1 MAGQD
6 DKKHAHAGEEAP
18 ARMESDCG
26 AFPVE
31 TPAAKT
37 DHAAEEARSAGSN
50 RTLEHLGREVERL
63 ANPRNSLFEEAGA
76 PLSGVH
82 RGSALSL
89 ITGAVSGLGVAFGV
103 SLVAIVRTVGGNV
116 AKDLP
121 GVIAIA
127 IAIVALS
134 VVSSVITW
142 RTRTWELTDAG
153 IMLRSGLVTSKQ
165 LQVPY
170 EHIHTVNMSSSL
182 VERVLGLMTL
192 DLDTGAASSEGEA
205 TRIRGL
211 QAGMAEALRE
221 ELFRRKAAVL
231 ANQGLDARTADAD
244 ASAEADDEASPTAPA
259 PSPDACY
266 TLTTAQLVF
275 AALTE
280 ARVVAQAV
288 AFLILIVQGINLLQ
302 ESELVNLS
310 DVAGGIAVLPVA
322 LLIGVAALLL
332 ALALIVGFAVSFVM
346 SLIGYAGYRAERAG
360 GRISVERGLLS
371 RTSHTVALERIQS
384 INIRQGLIRQL
395 IGYAEVRASVVGAIG
410 SSDETSTA
418 DGVVLH
424 PFIRVTEVDA
434 FLASIAPDFSAV
446 ETVETGRVCFDPSS
460 ETVKTRRV
468 CFDSSSEELEEI
480 GLVRLPRAAARRLAF
495 RTAMKSLA
503 LAVALA
509 GAGVF
514 LARVLLAGESWSM
527 VRLVIGAL
535 LVVMGVA
542 VAARM
547 ILSAVLRYRDSRI
560 GHDRTRFVMVLG
572 GVKRRTEVVLR
583 ARLQH
588 ATASVSPFQR
598 RVRVATFMT
607 RTAAA
612 GDLALR
618 DVSAADAD
626 ALLAWIRPR
635 RGAGAA
641 KPVDAAASRK
651 DSQEG

>member
-6 DKKHAHAGEEAP
+6 DKKRAHASEEAP
-18 ARMESDCG
+18 ARLESDCKTL
-26 AFPVE
+26 PVG
-31 TPAAKT
+31 TPAAKAA
-37 DHAAEEARSAGSN
+37 HAAEKARSAGSN

-63 ANPRNSLFEEAGA
+63 ANPRNSLFEEAGV

-127 IAIVALS
+127 SAIVALS

-170 EHIHTVNMSSSL
+170 EHIHTVNMSSNL

-221 ELFRRKAAVL
+221 ELFRRKAAML
-231 ANQGLDARTADAD
+231 ADQGLDARAAAAD
-244 ASAEADDEASPTAPA
+244 ASAEADDGASPTAPA

-280 ARVVAQAV
+280 ARVVAQAA

-302 ESELVNLS
+302 ESALVNLS
-310 DVAGGIAVLPVA
+310 DVAGDIAVLPVA
-322 LLIGVAALLL
+322 LLVGAVALLL
-332 ALALIVGFAVSFVM
+332 ALALVVGFAVSFVM
-346 SLIGYAGYRAERAG
+346 SLIGFAGYRAERAG

-384 INIRQGLIRQL
+384 ISIRQGIIRQL

-424 PFIRVTEVDA
+424 PFIRLTEVDA
-434 FLASIAPDFSAV
+434 FLASIAPDFSV
-446 ETVETGRVCFDPSS
+446 
-460 ETVKTRRV
+460 VKTGRV

-514 LARVLLAGESWSM
+514 LAHVLLAGESWSM
-527 VRLVIGAL
+527 VRLTIGAL
-535 LVVMGVA
+535 LVAMGVA
-542 VAARM
+542 VVARM

-560 GHDRTRFVMVLG
+560 GHDRARLVMVVG

-588 ATASVSPFQR
+588 ATASASPFQR
-598 RVRVATFMT
+598 RVQVATFMT
-607 RTAAA
+607 RTAAT
-612 GDLALR
+612 GDLVLR

-641 KPVDAAASRK
+641 QPVDEEASRK

>member
-1 MAGQD
+1 MAGQV
-6 DKKHAHAGEEAP
+6 DKKRAHASEEAP

-26 AFPVE
+26 ALPVE

-127 IAIVALS
+127 SAIVALS

-231 ANQGLDARTADAD
+231 ADQGLDARTADAD

-280 ARVVAQAV
+280 ARVVAQAA

-310 DVAGGIAVLPVA
+310 DVAGDIAVLPVA
-322 LLIGVAALLL
+322 LFIGVAALLL

-346 SLIGYAGYRAERAG
+346 SLIGYAGYRAERAA

-460 ETVKTRRV
+460 E
-468 CFDSSSEELEEI
+468 ELEEV

-509 GAGVF
+509 GVGVF

-527 VRLVIGAL
+527 VRLAIGAL

-542 VAARM
+542 VVARM

-560 GHDRTRFVMVLG
+560 GHDRTRFVMVVG

-588 ATASVSPFQR
+588 ATASASPFQR
-598 RVRVATFMT
+598 RVQVATFMT
-607 RTAAA
+607 RTAAT

>member
-6 DKKHAHAGEEAP
+6 DKKRAHASEEAP
-18 ARMESDCG
+18 ARLESDCKTI
-26 AFPVE
+26 PE
-31 TPAAKT
+31 EEPAAK
-37 DHAAEEARSAGSN
+37 AARAEEKARPAGSS
-50 RTLEHLGREVERL
+50 RPLEHLGREVERL
-63 ANPRNSLFEEAGA
+63 ANPKNSLFEEAGA

-127 IAIVALS
+127 SAIVALS

-231 ANQGLDARTADAD
+231 ADQGLDARTAAET
-244 ASAEADDEASPTAPA
+244 STEADDEAPMAAPA

-280 ARVVAQAV
+280 ARVVAQAA

-302 ESELVNLS
+302 ESALVNLS
-310 DVAGGIAVLPVA
+310 DVAGDIAVLPVS
-322 LLIGVAALLL
+322 LLVGVAALLL
-332 ALALIVGFAVSFVM
+332 ALALAVGFAVSFAM

-384 INIRQGLIRQL
+384 ISIRQGLIRQL
-395 IGYAEVRASVVGAIG
+395 IGYAEVRASVVGVIG

-424 PFIRVTEVDA
+424 PFVRLTEVDA
-434 FLASIAPDFSAV
+434 FLASIAPDFSAA
-446 ETVETGRVCFDPSS
+446 ETVETG
-460 ETVKTRRV
+460 RV

-509 GAGVF
+509 GVGVF

-527 VRLVIGAL
+527 VRLAVGAL

-542 VAARM
+542 VVARM

-588 ATASVSPFQR
+588 ATASASPFQR
-598 RVRVATFMT
+598 RVQVATFMT
-607 RTAAA
+607 RTAAT

>member
-6 DKKHAHAGEEAP
+6 DKKRAHAGGEAP
-18 ARMESDCG
+18 ARMESNCG
-26 AFPVE
+26 ALPVE

-63 ANPRNSLFEEAGA
+63 ANPRNSLFEEAGT

-127 IAIVALS
+127 SAIVALS

-231 ANQGLDARTADAD
+231 ADQGLDARTADAD

-310 DVAGGIAVLPVA
+310 DVAGDIAVLPVA

-332 ALALIVGFAVSFVM
+332 ALALIVGFAISFVM
-346 SLIGYAGYRAERAG
+346 SLIGYAGYRAERVA

-424 PFIRVTEVDA
+424 PFIRVTEVEA
-434 FLASIAPDFSAV
+434 FLASIAPDFSAA
-446 ETVETGRVCFDPSS
+446 ETVETG
-460 ETVKTRRV
+460 RV

-509 GAGVF
+509 GVGVF

-527 VRLVIGAL
+527 VRLAVGAL

-542 VAARM
+542 VVARM

-560 GHDRTRFVMVLG
+560 GHDRTRLVMVVG

-588 ATASVSPFQR
+588 ATASASPFQR
-598 RVRVATFMT
+598 RVQVATFMT
-607 RTAAA
+607 RTAAT

>member
-6 DKKHAHAGEEAP
+6 DKKRAHASEEAP
-18 ARMESDCG
+18 ARLESDCKTLPLG
-26 AFPVE
+26 
-31 TPAAKT
+31 TPAAKAA
-37 DHAAEEARSAGSN
+37 HAAEKARSAGSN

-63 ANPRNSLFEEAGA
+63 ANPRNSLFEEAGV

-127 IAIVALS
+127 STIVALG

-170 EHIHTVNMSSSL
+170 EHIHTVNMSSNL

-211 QAGMAEALRE
+211 QADMAEALRE
-221 ELFRRKAAVL
+221 ELFRRKAAML
-231 ANQGLDARTADAD
+231 ADQGLDARAAAAD
-244 ASAEADDEASPTAPA
+244 ASAEADDGASPTAPA

-280 ARVVAQAV
+280 ARVVAQAA

-302 ESELVNLS
+302 ESSLVNLS
-310 DVAGGIAVLPVA
+310 DVAGDIAVLPVA
-322 LLIGVAALLL
+322 LLVGAVALLL
-332 ALALIVGFAVSFVM
+332 ALALVVGFAVSFVM
-346 SLIGYAGYRAERAG
+346 SLIGFAGYRAERAG

-384 INIRQGLIRQL
+384 ISIRQGIIRQL

-424 PFIRVTEVDA
+424 PFIRVTEVEA
-434 FLASIAPDFSAV
+434 FLASIAPDFSAA
-446 ETVETGRVCFDPSS
+446 
-460 ETVKTRRV
+460 ETVKTGRV

-495 RTAMKSLA
+495 RTAMKFLA

-509 GAGVF
+509 GVGVF

-527 VRLVIGAL
+527 VRLAVGAL

-542 VAARM
+542 VVARM

-588 ATASVSPFQR
+588 ATASASPFQQ
-598 RVRVATFMT
+598 RVQVATFMT
-607 RTAAA
+607 RTAAT

>member
-1 MAGQD
+1 MAGQV
-6 DKKHAHAGEEAP
+6 DKKRAHASEEAP

-26 AFPVE
+26 ALPVE

-127 IAIVALS
+127 SAIVALS

-231 ANQGLDARTADAD
+231 ADQGLDARTADAD

-310 DVAGGIAVLPVA
+310 DVAGDIAVLPVA

-346 SLIGYAGYRAERAG
+346 SLIGYAGYRAERAA

-424 PFIRVTEVDA
+424 PFIRVTEVEA
-434 FLASIAPDFSAV
+434 FLASIAPDFSAA
-446 ETVETGRVCFDPSS
+446 
-460 ETVKTRRV
+460 ETVKTGRV

-495 RTAMKSLA
+495 RTAMKFLA

-509 GAGVF
+509 GVGVF

-527 VRLVIGAL
+527 VRLAVGAL

-542 VAARM
+542 VVARM

-560 GHDRTRFVMVLG
+560 GHDRTRFVMVVG

-588 ATASVSPFQR
+588 ATASASPFQR
-598 RVRVATFMT
+598 RVQVATFMT
-607 RTAAA
+607 RTAAT

>member
-6 DKKHAHAGEEAP
+6 DKKRAHASEEAP
-18 ARMESDCG
+18 ARLESDCKTLPLG
-26 AFPVE
+26 
-31 TPAAKT
+31 TPAAKAA
-37 DHAAEEARSAGSN
+37 HAAEKARSAGSN

-63 ANPRNSLFEEAGA
+63 ANPRNSLFEEAGV

-153 IMLRSGLVTSKQ
+153 IMLRSGLVTSRQ

-170 EHIHTVNMSSSL
+170 EHIHTVNMSSNL

-211 QAGMAEALRE
+211 QAGIAEALRE

-231 ANQGLDARTADAD
+231 ADQGLDARTADAD

-310 DVAGGIAVLPVA
+310 DVAGDIAVLPVA

-332 ALALIVGFAVSFVM
+332 ALALIAGFAISFVM
-346 SLIGYAGYRAERAG
+346 SLIGYAGYRAERAAG
-360 GRISVERGLLS
+360 CISVERGLLS

-424 PFIRVTEVDA
+424 PFIRVTEVEA
-434 FLASIAPDFSAV
+434 FLASIAPDFSAA
-446 ETVETGRVCFDPSS
+446 ETVETG
-460 ETVKTRRV
+460 RV

-527 VRLVIGAL
+527 VRLAIGAL

-542 VAARM
+542 VVARM

-560 GHDRTRFVMVLG
+560 GHDRTRFVMVVG

-588 ATASVSPFQR
+588 ATASASPFQR
-598 RVRVATFMT
+598 RVQVATFMT
-607 RTAAA
+607 RTAAT
-612 GDLALR
+612 GDLVLR

-641 KPVDAAASRK
+641 QPVDEEASRK

>member
-6 DKKHAHAGEEAP
+6 DKKRVHASEEAP
-18 ARMESDCG
+18 ARLESDCKTL
-26 AFPVE
+26 PVG
-31 TPAAKT
+31 TPAAKAA
-37 DHAAEEARSAGSN
+37 HAAEKARSAGSN

-63 ANPRNSLFEEAGA
+63 ANPRNSLFEEAGV

-127 IAIVALS
+127 SAIVALS

-170 EHIHTVNMSSSL
+170 EHIHTVNMSSNL

-221 ELFRRKAAVL
+221 ELFRRKAAML
-231 ANQGLDARTADAD
+231 ADQGLDARAAAD
-244 ASAEADDEASPTAPA
+244 ASAEADDGASPTAPA
-259 PSPDACY
+259 PLPDACY

-280 ARVVAQAV
+280 ARVVAQAA

-302 ESELVNLS
+302 ESVLVNLS
-310 DVAGGIAVLPVA
+310 DVAGDIAVLPVA
-322 LLIGVAALLL
+322 LLVGAVALLL
-332 ALALIVGFAVSFVM
+332 ALALVVGFAVSFVM
-346 SLIGYAGYRAERAG
+346 SLIGFAGYRAERAG

-384 INIRQGLIRQL
+384 ISIRQGIIRQL

-424 PFIRVTEVDA
+424 PFIRLTEVDA
-434 FLASIAPDFSAV
+434 FLASIAPDFSV
-446 ETVETGRVCFDPSS
+446 
-460 ETVKTRRV
+460 VKTGRV

-514 LARVLLAGESWSM
+514 LAHVLLAGESWSM
-527 VRLVIGAL
+527 VRLTIGAL

-542 VAARM
+542 VVARM

-560 GHDRTRFVMVLG
+560 GHDRTRLVMVVG
-572 GVKRRTEVVLR
+572 GVKRRTEIVLR

-588 ATASVSPFQR
+588 ATASASPFQR
-598 RVRVATFMT
+598 RVQVATFMT
-607 RTAAA
+607 RTAAT
-612 GDLALR
+612 GDLVLR

-641 KPVDAAASRK
+641 QPVDEEASRK

>member
-6 DKKHAHAGEEAP
+6 DKKRAHASEESP
-18 ARMESDCG
+18 VRLESDCKTL
-26 AFPVE
+26 PVG
-31 TPAAKT
+31 TPAAKAA
-37 DHAAEEARSAGSN
+37 HAAEKARSAGSN

-63 ANPRNSLFEEAGA
+63 ANPRNSLFEEAGV

-116 AKDLP
+116 AKDLS

-127 IAIVALS
+127 SAIVALS

-153 IMLRSGLVTSKQ
+153 IMLRSGFVTSKQ

-170 EHIHTVNMSSSL
+170 EHIHTVNMSSNL

-221 ELFRRKAAVL
+221 ELFRRKAVML
-231 ANQGLDARTADAD
+231 ADQGLDARAAAAD
-244 ASAEADDEASPTAPA
+244 ASAEADDGASPTAPA

-280 ARVVAQAV
+280 ARVVAQAA

-302 ESELVNLS
+302 ESALVNLS
-310 DVAGGIAVLPVA
+310 DVAGDIAVLPVA
-322 LLIGVAALLL
+322 LLVGAVALLL
-332 ALALIVGFAVSFVM
+332 ALALVVGFAVSFVM
-346 SLIGYAGYRAERAG
+346 SLIGFAGYRAERAG

-384 INIRQGLIRQL
+384 ISIRQGIIRQL

-424 PFIRVTEVDA
+424 PFIRLTEVDA
-434 FLASIAPDFSAV
+434 FLASIAPDFSV
-446 ETVETGRVCFDPSS
+446 
-460 ETVKTRRV
+460 VKTGRV

-514 LARVLLAGESWSM
+514 LAHVLLAGESWSM
-527 VRLVIGAL
+527 VRLTIGAL

-542 VAARM
+542 VVARM

-560 GHDRTRFVMVLG
+560 GHDRARLVMVVG

-588 ATASVSPFQR
+588 ATASASPFQR
-598 RVRVATFMT
+598 RVQVATFMT
-607 RTAAA
+607 RTAAT
-612 GDLALR
+612 GDLVLR

-641 KPVDAAASRK
+641 QPVDEEASRK

>member
-6 DKKHAHAGEEAP
+6 DRKRAHASEEAP
-18 ARMESDCG
+18 AQLESDCKTL
-26 AFPVE
+26 PVG
-31 TPAAKT
+31 TPAAKAA
-37 DHAAEEARSAGSN
+37 HAAEKARSAGSN

-63 ANPRNSLFEEAGA
+63 ANPRNSLFEEAGV

-127 IAIVALS
+127 SAIVALS

-170 EHIHTVNMSSSL
+170 EHIHTVNMSSNL

-221 ELFRRKAAVL
+221 ELFRRKAAML
-231 ANQGLDARTADAD
+231 ADQGLDARAAAAD
-244 ASAEADDEASPTAPA
+244 ASAEADDGASPTAPA

-280 ARVVAQAV
+280 ARVVAQAA

-302 ESELVNLS
+302 ESALVNLS
-310 DVAGGIAVLPVA
+310 DVAGDIAVLPVA
-322 LLIGVAALLL
+322 LLVGAVALLL
-332 ALALIVGFAVSFVM
+332 ALALVVGFAVSFVM
-346 SLIGYAGYRAERAG
+346 SLIGFAGYRAERAG

-384 INIRQGLIRQL
+384 ISIRQGIIRQL

-424 PFIRVTEVDA
+424 PFIRLTEVDA
-434 FLASIAPDFSAV
+434 FLASIAPDFSV
-446 ETVETGRVCFDPSS
+446 
-460 ETVKTRRV
+460 VKTGRV

-514 LARVLLAGESWSM
+514 LAHVLLAGESWSM
-527 VRLVIGAL
+527 VRLSIGAL

-542 VAARM
+542 VVARM

-560 GHDRTRFVMVLG
+560 GHDRARLVMVVG

-588 ATASVSPFQR
+588 ATASASPFQR
-598 RVRVATFMT
+598 RVQVATFMT
-607 RTAAA
+607 RTAAT
-612 GDLALR
+612 GDLVLR

-626 ALLAWIRPR
+626 ALLVWIRPR
-635 RGAGAA
+635 RGVGAA
-641 KPVDAAASRK
+641 QPVDEEASRK

>member
-6 DKKHAHAGEEAP
+6 DKKRAHASEEAP
-18 ARMESDCG
+18 ARLESDCKTL
-26 AFPVE
+26 PVG
-31 TPAAKT
+31 TPAAKAA
-37 DHAAEEARSAGSN
+37 HAAEKARSAGSN

-63 ANPRNSLFEEAGA
+63 ANPRNSLFEEAGV

-127 IAIVALS
+127 SAIVALS

-170 EHIHTVNMSSSL
+170 EHIHTVNMSSNL

-221 ELFRRKAAVL
+221 ELFRRKAAML
-231 ANQGLDARTADAD
+231 ADQELDARAAAAD
-244 ASAEADDEASPTAPA
+244 ASAEADDGASPTAPA

-280 ARVVAQAV
+280 ARVVAQAA

-302 ESELVNLS
+302 ESSLVNLS
-310 DVAGGIAVLPVA
+310 DVAGDIAVLPVA
-322 LLIGVAALLL
+322 LLVGAVALLL
-332 ALALIVGFAVSFVM
+332 ALALVVGFAVSFVM
-346 SLIGYAGYRAERAG
+346 SLIGFAGYRAERAG

-384 INIRQGLIRQL
+384 ISIRQGIIRQL

-424 PFIRVTEVDA
+424 PFIRLTEVDA
-434 FLASIAPDFSAV
+434 FLASIAPDFSV
-446 ETVETGRVCFDPSS
+446 
-460 ETVKTRRV
+460 VKTGRV

-514 LARVLLAGESWSM
+514 LAHVLLAGESWSM
-527 VRLVIGAL
+527 VRLSIGAL

-542 VAARM
+542 VVARM

-560 GHDRTRFVMVLG
+560 GHDRARLVMVVG

-588 ATASVSPFQR
+588 ATASASPFQR
-598 RVRVATFMT
+598 RVQVATFMT
-607 RTAAA
+607 RTAAT
-612 GDLALR
+612 GDLVLR

-641 KPVDAAASRK
+641 QPVDEEASRK

>member
-6 DKKHAHAGEEAP
+6 DKKRAHAGGEAP
-18 ARMESDCG
+18 ARMESNCG
-26 AFPVE
+26 ALPVE

-63 ANPRNSLFEEAGA
+63 ANPRNSLFEEAGT

-153 IMLRSGLVTSKQ
+153 IMLRSGLVTSRQ

-170 EHIHTVNMSSSL
+170 EHIHTVNMSSNL

-211 QAGMAEALRE
+211 QAGIAEALRE

-231 ANQGLDARTADAD
+231 ADQGLDARTADAD

-310 DVAGGIAVLPVA
+310 VVAGDIAVLPVA

-346 SLIGYAGYRAERAG
+346 SLIGYAGYRAERAA

-434 FLASIAPDFSAV
+434 FLASIAPDFSSA
-446 ETVETGRVCFDPSS
+446 
-460 ETVKTRRV
+460 ETVKTGRV

-495 RTAMKSLA
+495 RTAMKFLA

-509 GAGVF
+509 GVGVF

-527 VRLVIGAL
+527 VRLAVGAL

-542 VAARM
+542 VVARM

-588 ATASVSPFQR
+588 ATASASPFQQ
-598 RVRVATFMT
+598 RVQVATFMT
-607 RTAAA
+607 RTAAT

>member
-6 DKKHAHAGEEAP
+6 DKKRAHASEEAP
-18 ARMESDCG
+18 ARLESDCKTL
-26 AFPVE
+26 PVG
-31 TPAAKT
+31 TPAAKAA
-37 DHAAEEARSAGSN
+37 HAAEKARSAGSN

-63 ANPRNSLFEEAGA
+63 ANPRNSLFEEAGV

-127 IAIVALS
+127 SAIVALS

-170 EHIHTVNMSSSL
+170 EHIHTVNMSSNL

-221 ELFRRKAAVL
+221 ELFRRKAAML
-231 ANQGLDARTADAD
+231 ADQGLDARAAAD
-244 ASAEADDEASPTAPA
+244 ASAEADDGASPTAPA

-280 ARVVAQAV
+280 ARVVAQAA

-302 ESELVNLS
+302 ESALVNLS
-310 DVAGGIAVLPVA
+310 DVAGDIAVLPVA
-322 LLIGVAALLL
+322 LLVGAVALLL
-332 ALALIVGFAVSFVM
+332 ALALVVGFAISFVM
-346 SLIGYAGYRAERAG
+346 SLIGFAGYRAERAG

-384 INIRQGLIRQL
+384 ISIRQGIIRQL

-424 PFIRVTEVDA
+424 PFIRLTEVDA
-434 FLASIAPDFSAV
+434 FLASIAPDFSV
-446 ETVETGRVCFDPSS
+446 
-460 ETVKTRRV
+460 VKTGRV

-514 LARVLLAGESWSM
+514 LAHVLLAGESWSM
-527 VRLVIGAL
+527 VRLTIGAL

-542 VAARM
+542 VVARM

-560 GHDRTRFVMVLG
+560 GHDRARLVMVVG

-588 ATASVSPFQR
+588 ATASASPFQR
-598 RVRVATFMT
+598 RVQVATFMT
-607 RTAAA
+607 RTAATS
-612 GDLALR
+612 DLVLR

-641 KPVDAAASRK
+641 QPVDEEASRK

>member
-6 DKKHAHAGEEAP
+6 DKKRAHASEEAP
-18 ARMESDCG
+18 ARLESDCKTL
-26 AFPVE
+26 PVG
-31 TPAAKT
+31 TPAAKAA
-37 DHAAEEARSAGSN
+37 HAAEKARSAGSN

-63 ANPRNSLFEEAGA
+63 ANPRNSLFEEAGV

-127 IAIVALS
+127 SAIVALS

-170 EHIHTVNMSSSL
+170 EHIHTVNMSSNL

-221 ELFRRKAAVL
+221 ELFRRKAAML
-231 ANQGLDARTADAD
+231 ADQGLDARAAAAD
-244 ASAEADDEASPTAPA
+244 ASAEADDGASPTAPA

-280 ARVVAQAV
+280 ARVVAQAA

-302 ESELVNLS
+302 ESALVNLS
-310 DVAGGIAVLPVA
+310 DVAGDIAVLPVA
-322 LLIGVAALLL
+322 LLVGAVALLL
-332 ALALIVGFAVSFVM
+332 ALALVVGFAVSFVM
-346 SLIGYAGYRAERAG
+346 SLIGFAGYRAERAG

-384 INIRQGLIRQL
+384 ISIRQGIIRQL

-424 PFIRVTEVDA
+424 PFIRLTEVDA
-434 FLASIAPDFSAV
+434 FLASIAPDFSV
-446 ETVETGRVCFDPSS
+446 
-460 ETVKTRRV
+460 VKTGRV

-503 LAVALA
+503 LAIALA
-509 GAGVF
+509 GVGVF

-527 VRLVIGAL
+527 VRLAVGAL

-542 VAARM
+542 VVARM

-583 ARLQH
+583 APPTRDRFGE
-588 ATASVSPFQR
+588 PFP
-598 RVRVATFMT
+598 AE
-607 RTAAA
+607 
-612 GDLALR
+612 
-618 DVSAADAD
+618 
-626 ALLAWIRPR
+626 
-635 RGAGAA
+635 GAGCDVHDEDRCNGRSRAA
-641 KPVDAAASRK
+641 RCFGSRCRCAACL
-651 DSQEG
+651 DSPA

>member
-6 DKKHAHAGEEAP
+6 DKKRAHAGEEAP
-18 ARMESDCG
+18 ARMESNCG
-26 AFPVE
+26 ALPVE

-63 ANPRNSLFEEAGA
+63 ANPRNSLFEEAGT

-153 IMLRSGLVTSKQ
+153 IMLRSGLVTSRQ

-170 EHIHTVNMSSSL
+170 EHIHTVNMSSNL

-211 QAGMAEALRE
+211 QAGIAEALRE

-231 ANQGLDARTADAD
+231 ADQGLDARTADAD

-310 DVAGGIAVLPVA
+310 DVAGDIAVLPVA

-346 SLIGYAGYRAERAG
+346 SLIGYAGYRAERAA

-424 PFIRVTEVDA
+424 PFIRLTEVDA
-434 FLASIAPDFSAV
+434 FLASIAPDFSAA
-446 ETVETGRVCFDPSS
+446 ETVETG
-460 ETVKTRRV
+460 RV

-503 LAVALA
+503 LAIALA
-509 GAGVF
+509 GVGVF

-527 VRLVIGAL
+527 VRLAIGAL

-560 GHDRTRFVMVLG
+560 GHDRTRLVMVVG

-588 ATASVSPFQR
+588 ATASASPFQR
-598 RVRVATFMT
+598 RVQVATFMT
-607 RTAAA
+607 RTAAT

-635 RGAGAA
+635 RGAAAA

>member
-6 DKKHAHAGEEAP
+6 DKKRAHASEEAP
-18 ARMESDCG
+18 ARLESDCKTL
-26 AFPVE
+26 PVG
-31 TPAAKT
+31 TPAAKAA
-37 DHAAEEARSAGSN
+37 HAAEKARSAGSN

-63 ANPRNSLFEEAGA
+63 ANPRNSLFEEAGV

-127 IAIVALS
+127 SAIVALS

-170 EHIHTVNMSSSL
+170 EHIHTVNMSSNL

-221 ELFRRKAAVL
+221 ELFRRKAAML
-231 ANQGLDARTADAD
+231 ADQGLDARVAAAD
-244 ASAEADDEASPTAPA
+244 ASAEADDGASPTAPA

-280 ARVVAQAV
+280 ARVVAQAA

-302 ESELVNLS
+302 ESALVNLS
-310 DVAGGIAVLPVA
+310 DVAGDIAVLPVA
-322 LLIGVAALLL
+322 LLVGAVALLL
-332 ALALIVGFAVSFVM
+332 ALALVVGFAVSFVM
-346 SLIGYAGYRAERAG
+346 SLIGFAGYRAERAG

-384 INIRQGLIRQL
+384 ISIRQGIIRQL

-424 PFIRVTEVDA
+424 PFIRLTEVDA
-434 FLASIAPDFSAV
+434 FLASIAPDFSV
-446 ETVETGRVCFDPSS
+446 
-460 ETVKTRRV
+460 VKTGRV

-514 LARVLLAGESWSM
+514 LAHVLLAGESWSM
-527 VRLVIGAL
+527 VRLTIGAL

-542 VAARM
+542 VVARM

-560 GHDRTRFVMVLG
+560 GHDRARLVMVVG

-588 ATASVSPFQR
+588 ATASASPFQR
-598 RVRVATFMT
+598 MVQVATFMT
-607 RTAAA
+607 RTAAT
-612 GDLALR
+612 GDLVLR

-641 KPVDAAASRK
+641 QPVDEEASRK

>member
-6 DKKHAHAGEEAP
+6 DKKRAHAGEEAP
-18 ARMESDCG
+18 ARMESNCG
-26 AFPVE
+26 ALPVE

-63 ANPRNSLFEEAGA
+63 ANPRNSLFEEAGT

-153 IMLRSGLVTSKQ
+153 IMLRSGLVTSRQ

-170 EHIHTVNMSSSL
+170 EHIHTVNMSSNL

-211 QAGMAEALRE
+211 QAGIAEALRE

-231 ANQGLDARTADAD
+231 ADQGLDARTADAD

-310 DVAGGIAVLPVA
+310 DVAGDIAVLPVA

-346 SLIGYAGYRAERAG
+346 SLIGYAGYRAERAA

-434 FLASIAPDFSAV
+434 FLASIAPDFSV
-446 ETVETGRVCFDPSS
+446 
-460 ETVKTRRV
+460 VKTGRV

-514 LARVLLAGESWSM
+514 LAHVLLAGESWSM
-527 VRLVIGAL
+527 VRLTIGAL

-542 VAARM
+542 VVARM

-560 GHDRTRFVMVLG
+560 GHDRARLVMVVG

-588 ATASVSPFQR
+588 ATASASPFQR
-598 RVRVATFMT
+598 RVQVATFMT
-607 RTAAA
+607 RTAAT
-612 GDLALR
+612 GDLVLR

-641 KPVDAAASRK
+641 QPVDEEASRK

>member
-6 DKKHAHAGEEAP
+6 DKKRAHAGEEAP
-18 ARMESDCG
+18 ARMESNCG
-26 AFPVE
+26 ALPVE

-63 ANPRNSLFEEAGA
+63 ANPRNSLFEEAGV

-127 IAIVALS
+127 SAIVALS

-170 EHIHTVNMSSSL
+170 EHIHTVNMSSNL

-221 ELFRRKAAVL
+221 ELFRRKAAML
-231 ANQGLDARTADAD
+231 ADQGLDARAAAAD
-244 ASAEADDEASPTAPA
+244 ASAEADDGASPTAPA

-280 ARVVAQAV
+280 ARVVAQAA

-302 ESELVNLS
+302 ESALVNLS
-310 DVAGGIAVLPVA
+310 DVAGDIAVLPVA
-322 LLIGVAALLL
+322 LLVGAVALLL
-332 ALALIVGFAVSFVM
+332 ALALVVGFAVSFVM
-346 SLIGYAGYRAERAG
+346 SLIGFAGYRAERAG

-384 INIRQGLIRQL
+384 ISIRQGIIRQL

-424 PFIRVTEVDA
+424 PFIRLTEVDA
-434 FLASIAPDFSAV
+434 FLASIAPDFSV
-446 ETVETGRVCFDPSS
+446 
-460 ETVKTRRV
+460 VKTGRV

-514 LARVLLAGESWSM
+514 LAHVLLAGESWSM
-527 VRLVIGAL
+527 VRLSIGAL

-542 VAARM
+542 VVARM

-560 GHDRTRFVMVLG
+560 GHDRARLVMVVG

-588 ATASVSPFQR
+588 ATASASPFQR
-598 RVRVATFMT
+598 RVQVATFMT
-607 RTAAA
+607 RTAAT
-612 GDLALR
+612 GDLVLR

-641 KPVDAAASRK
+641 QPVDEEASRK

>member
-6 DKKHAHAGEEAP
+6 DKKRAHASEEAP
-18 ARMESDCG
+18 ARLESDCKTL
-26 AFPVE
+26 PVG
-31 TPAAKT
+31 TPAAKAA
-37 DHAAEEARSAGSN
+37 HAAEKARSAGSN

-63 ANPRNSLFEEAGA
+63 ANPRNSLFEEAGV

-127 IAIVALS
+127 SAIVALS

-170 EHIHTVNMSSSL
+170 EHIHTVNMSSNL

-221 ELFRRKAAVL
+221 ELFRRKAAML
-231 ANQGLDARTADAD
+231 ADQGLDARAAAAD
-244 ASAEADDEASPTAPA
+244 ASAEADDGASPTAPA

-280 ARVVAQAV
+280 ARVVAQAA

-302 ESELVNLS
+302 ESALVNLS
-310 DVAGGIAVLPVA
+310 DVAGDIAVLPVA
-322 LLIGVAALLL
+322 LLVGAVALLL
-332 ALALIVGFAVSFVM
+332 ALALVVGFAVSFVM
-346 SLIGYAGYRAERAG
+346 SLIGFAGYRAKRAG

-384 INIRQGLIRQL
+384 ISIRQGIIRQL

-418 DGVVLH
+418 DGVMLH
-424 PFIRVTEVDA
+424 PFIRLTEVDA
-434 FLASIAPDFSAV
+434 FLASIAPDFSV
-446 ETVETGRVCFDPSS
+446 
-460 ETVKTRRV
+460 VKTGRV

-514 LARVLLAGESWSM
+514 LAHVLLAGESWSM
-527 VRLVIGAL
+527 VRLTIGAL

-542 VAARM
+542 VVARM

-560 GHDRTRFVMVLG
+560 GHDRARLVMVVG

-588 ATASVSPFQR
+588 ATASASPFQR
-598 RVRVATFMT
+598 RVQVATFMT
-607 RTAAA
+607 RTAAT
-612 GDLALR
+612 GDLVLR

-641 KPVDAAASRK
+641 QPVDEEASRK

>member
-6 DKKHAHAGEEAP
+6 DKKRAHASEEAP
-18 ARMESDCG
+18 ARLESDCKTL
-26 AFPVE
+26 PVG
-31 TPAAKT
+31 TPAAKAA
-37 DHAAEEARSAGSN
+37 HAAEKARSAGSN

-63 ANPRNSLFEEAGA
+63 ANPRNSLFEEAGV

-127 IAIVALS
+127 SAIVALS

-170 EHIHTVNMSSSL
+170 EHIHTVNMSSNL

-221 ELFRRKAAVL
+221 ELFRRKAAML
-231 ANQGLDARTADAD
+231 ADQGLDARVAAAD
-244 ASAEADDEASPTAPA
+244 ASAEADDGASPTAPV

-280 ARVVAQAV
+280 ARVVAQAA

-302 ESELVNLS
+302 ESALVNLS
-310 DVAGGIAVLPVA
+310 DVAGDIAVLPVA
-322 LLIGVAALLL
+322 LLVGAVALLL
-332 ALALIVGFAVSFVM
+332 ALALVVGFAVSFVM
-346 SLIGYAGYRAERAG
+346 SLIGFAGYRAERAG

-384 INIRQGLIRQL
+384 ISIRQGIIRQL

-424 PFIRVTEVDA
+424 PFIRLTEVDA
-434 FLASIAPDFSAV
+434 FLASIAPDFSV
-446 ETVETGRVCFDPSS
+446 
-460 ETVKTRRV
+460 VKTGRV

-514 LARVLLAGESWSM
+514 LANVLLAGESWSM
-527 VRLVIGAL
+527 VRLTIGAL

-542 VAARM
+542 VVARM

-560 GHDRTRFVMVLG
+560 GHDRARLVMVVG

-588 ATASVSPFQR
+588 ATASASPFQR
-598 RVRVATFMT
+598 MVQVATFMT
-607 RTAAA
+607 RTAAT
-612 GDLALR
+612 GDLVLR

-641 KPVDAAASRK
+641 QPVDEEASRK

>member
-6 DKKHAHAGEEAP
+6 DKKRAHAGEEAP

-26 AFPVE
+26 ALPVE

-63 ANPRNSLFEEAGA
+63 ANPRNSLFEEAGT

-127 IAIVALS
+127 SAIVALS

-170 EHIHTVNMSSSL
+170 EHIHTVNMSSNL

-211 QAGMAEALRE
+211 QAGIAEALRE

-231 ANQGLDARTADAD
+231 ADQGLDARTADAD

-266 TLTTAQLVF
+266 TLTTVQLVF

-288 AFLILIVQGINLLQ
+288 AFLILIVQGVNLLQ

-310 DVAGGIAVLPVA
+310 DVAGDIAVLPVA

-332 ALALIVGFAVSFVM
+332 ALALIVGFAISFVM
-346 SLIGYAGYRAERAG
+346 SLIGYAGYRAERAA

-424 PFIRVTEVDA
+424 PFIRVTEVEA
-434 FLASIAPDFSAV
+434 FLASIAPDFSAA
-446 ETVETGRVCFDPSS
+446 ETVETG
-460 ETVKTRRV
+460 RV

-509 GAGVF
+509 GVGVF

-527 VRLVIGAL
+527 VRLAVGAL

-542 VAARM
+542 VVARM

-560 GHDRTRFVMVLG
+560 GHDRTRLVMVVG

-588 ATASVSPFQR
+588 ATASASPFQR
-598 RVRVATFMT
+598 RVQVATFMT
-607 RTAAA
+607 RTAAT

-641 KPVDAAASRK
+641 KPVDASASRK

>member
-6 DKKHAHAGEEAP
+6 DKKRAHASEEAP
-18 ARMESDCG
+18 ARLESDCKTL
-26 AFPVE
+26 PVG
-31 TPAAKT
+31 TPAAKAA
-37 DHAAEEARSAGSN
+37 HAAEKARSAGSN

-63 ANPRNSLFEEAGA
+63 ANPRNSLFEEAGV

-127 IAIVALS
+127 SAIVALS

-170 EHIHTVNMSSSL
+170 EHIHTVNMSSNL

-221 ELFRRKAAVL
+221 ELFRRKAAML
-231 ANQGLDARTADAD
+231 ADQGLDARAAAAD
-244 ASAEADDEASPTAPA
+244 ASAEADDGASPTAPA

-280 ARVVAQAV
+280 ARVVAQAA

-302 ESELVNLS
+302 ESALVNLS
-310 DVAGGIAVLPVA
+310 DVAGDIAVLPVV
-322 LLIGVAALLL
+322 LLVGAVALLL
-332 ALALIVGFAVSFVM
+332 ALALVVGFAVSFVM
-346 SLIGYAGYRAERAG
+346 SLIGFAGYRAERAG

-384 INIRQGLIRQL
+384 ISIRQGIIRQL

-424 PFIRVTEVDA
+424 PFIRLTEVDA
-434 FLASIAPDFSAV
+434 FLASIAPDFSV
-446 ETVETGRVCFDPSS
+446 
-460 ETVKTRRV
+460 VKTGRV

-514 LARVLLAGESWSM
+514 LAHVLLAGESWSM
-527 VRLVIGAL
+527 VRLTIGAL

-542 VAARM
+542 VVARM

-560 GHDRTRFVMVLG
+560 GHDRARLVMVVG

-588 ATASVSPFQR
+588 ATASASPFQR
-598 RVRVATFMT
+598 MVQVATFMT
-607 RTAAA
+607 RTAAT
-612 GDLALR
+612 GDLVLR

-641 KPVDAAASRK
+641 QPVDEEASRK

>member
-6 DKKHAHAGEEAP
+6 DKKRAHASEEAP
-18 ARMESDCG
+18 AQLESDCKTL
-26 AFPVE
+26 PVG
-31 TPAAKT
+31 TPAAKAA
-37 DHAAEEARSAGSN
+37 HAAEKARSAGSN

-63 ANPRNSLFEEAGA
+63 ANPRNSLFEEAGV

-127 IAIVALS
+127 SAIVALS

-153 IMLRSGLVTSKQ
+153 IMLRSGLATSKQ

-170 EHIHTVNMSSSL
+170 EHIHTVNMSSNL

-221 ELFRRKAAVL
+221 ELFRRKAAML
-231 ANQGLDARTADAD
+231 ADQGLDARAAAAD
-244 ASAEADDEASPTAPA
+244 ASAEADDGASPTAPA

-280 ARVVAQAV
+280 ARVVAQAA

-302 ESELVNLS
+302 ESALVNLS
-310 DVAGGIAVLPVA
+310 DVAGDIAVLPVA
-322 LLIGVAALLL
+322 LLVGAVALLL
-332 ALALIVGFAVSFVM
+332 ALALVVGFAVSFVM
-346 SLIGYAGYRAERAG
+346 SLIGFAGYRAERAG

-371 RTSHTVALERIQS
+371 RTSHAVALERIQS
-384 INIRQGLIRQL
+384 ISIRQGLIRQL

-424 PFIRVTEVDA
+424 PFIRLTEVDA
-434 FLASIAPDFSAV
+434 FLASIAPDFSV
-446 ETVETGRVCFDPSS
+446 
-460 ETVKTRRV
+460 VKTGRV

-514 LARVLLAGESWSM
+514 LAHVLLAGESWSM
-527 VRLVIGAL
+527 VCLTIGAL

-542 VAARM
+542 VVARM

-560 GHDRTRFVMVLG
+560 GHDRTRLVMVVG

-588 ATASVSPFQR
+588 ATASASPFQR
-598 RVRVATFMT
+598 RVQVATFMT
-607 RTAAA
+607 RTAAT

-618 DVSAADAD
+618 DVLAADAD
-626 ALLAWIRPR
+626 ALLVWIRPR

-641 KPVDAAASRK
+641 QPVDEEASRK

>member
-1 MAGQD
+1 MG
-6 DKKHAHAGEEAP
+6 
-18 ARMESDCG
+18 
-26 AFPVE
+26 
-31 TPAAKT
+31 TPAAKAA
-37 DHAAEEARSAGSN
+37 HAAEKARNAGSN

-63 ANPRNSLFEEAGA
+63 ANPRNSLFEEAGV

-127 IAIVALS
+127 SAIVALS

-170 EHIHTVNMSSSL
+170 EHIHTVNMSSNL
-182 VERVLGLMTL
+182 AERVLGLMTL

-221 ELFRRKAAVL
+221 ELFRRKAAML
-231 ANQGLDARTADAD
+231 ADQGLDARTAAPD
-244 ASAEADDEASPTAPA
+244 ASAEADDGASPTAPA

-280 ARVVAQAV
+280 ARVVAQAA

-302 ESELVNLS
+302 ESALVNLS
-310 DVAGGIAVLPVA
+310 DVAGDIAVLPVA
-322 LLIGVAALLL
+322 LLVGAAALLL
-332 ALALIVGFAVSFVM
+332 ALALVVGFAVSFVM
-346 SLIGYAGYRAERAG
+346 SLIGFAGYRAERAG

-384 INIRQGLIRQL
+384 ISIRQGIIRQL

-424 PFIRVTEVDA
+424 PFIRLTEVDA
-434 FLASIAPDFSAV
+434 FLASIAPDFSV
-446 ETVETGRVCFDPSS
+446 
-460 ETVKTRRV
+460 VKTGRV

-514 LARVLLAGESWSM
+514 LAHVLLAGESWSM
-527 VRLVIGAL
+527 VRLTIGAL

-542 VAARM
+542 VVARM

-560 GHDRTRFVMVLG
+560 GHDRARLVMVVG

-588 ATASVSPFQR
+588 ATASASPFQR
-598 RVRVATFMT
+598 RVQVATFMT
-607 RTAAA
+607 RTAAT

-626 ALLAWIRPR
+626 ALLVWIRPR
-635 RGAGAA
+635 RGVGAA
-641 KPVDAAASRK
+641 QPVDEEASRK

>member
-6 DKKHAHAGEEAP
+6 DKKRAHASEEAP
-18 ARMESDCG
+18 ARLESDCKTL
-26 AFPVE
+26 PVG
-31 TPAAKT
+31 TPAAKAA
-37 DHAAEEARSAGSN
+37 HAAEKARSAGSN

-63 ANPRNSLFEEAGA
+63 ANPRNSLFEEAGV

-127 IAIVALS
+127 SAIVALS

-142 RTRTWELTDAG
+142 CTRTWELTDAG

-170 EHIHTVNMSSSL
+170 EHIHTVNMSSNL

-221 ELFRRKAAVL
+221 ELFRRKAAML
-231 ANQGLDARTADAD
+231 ADQGLDARTAAPD
-244 ASAEADDEASPTAPA
+244 ASAEADDGASPTAPA

-280 ARVVAQAV
+280 ARVVAQAA

-302 ESELVNLS
+302 ESALVNLS
-310 DVAGGIAVLPVA
+310 DVAGDIAVLPVA
-322 LLIGVAALLL
+322 LLVGAVALLL
-332 ALALIVGFAVSFVM
+332 ALALVVGFAVSFVI

-371 RTSHTVALERIQS
+371 RTSHAVALERIQS
-384 INIRQGLIRQL
+384 ISIRQGLIRQL

-424 PFIRVTEVDA
+424 PFIRLTEVDA
-434 FLASIAPDFSAV
+434 FLASIAPDFSV
-446 ETVETGRVCFDPSS
+446 VKTGRVCF
-460 ETVKTRRV
+460 E
-468 CFDSSSEELEEI
+468 SSSEELEEI

-514 LARVLLAGESWSM
+514 LAHVLLAGESWSM
-527 VRLVIGAL
+527 VRLTIGAL

-542 VAARM
+542 VVARM

-560 GHDRTRFVMVLG
+560 GHDRARLVMVVG

-588 ATASVSPFQR
+588 ATASASPFQR
-598 RVRVATFMT
+598 RVQVATFMT
-607 RTAAA
+607 RTAAT
-612 GDLALR
+612 GDLVLR

-641 KPVDAAASRK
+641 QPVDEEASRK

>member
-6 DKKHAHAGEEAP
+6 DKKRAHASEEAP
-18 ARMESDCG
+18 ARLESDCKTL
-26 AFPVE
+26 PVV
-31 TPAAKT
+31 TPAAK
-37 DHAAEEARSAGSN
+37 AARAEEKARPAGSS
-50 RTLEHLGREVERL
+50 RPLEHLGREVERL
-63 ANPRNSLFEEAGA
+63 ANPKNSLFEEAGA

-127 IAIVALS
+127 SAIVALS

-170 EHIHTVNMSSSL
+170 EHIHTVNMSSNL

-211 QAGMAEALRE
+211 QAGMAGALRE
-221 ELFRRKAAVL
+221 ELFRRKAAML
-231 ANQGLDARTADAD
+231 ADQGLDARAAAAD
-244 ASAEADDEASPTAPA
+244 ASAEADDGASPTAPA

-280 ARVVAQAV
+280 ARVVAQAA

-302 ESELVNLS
+302 ESALVNLS
-310 DVAGGIAVLPVA
+310 DVAGDIAVLPVA
-322 LLIGVAALLL
+322 LLVGAVALLL
-332 ALALIVGFAVSFVM
+332 ALALVVGFAVSFVI

-371 RTSHTVALERIQS
+371 RTSHAVALERIQS
-384 INIRQGLIRQL
+384 ISIRQGLIRQL

-424 PFIRVTEVDA
+424 PFIRLTEVDA
-434 FLASIAPDFSAV
+434 FLASIAPDFSV
-446 ETVETGRVCFDPSS
+446 
-460 ETVKTRRV
+460 VKTGRV

-514 LARVLLAGESWSM
+514 LAHVLLAGESWSM
-527 VRLVIGAL
+527 VRLAIGAL

-542 VAARM
+542 VVARM

-560 GHDRTRFVMVLG
+560 GHDRTRLVMVVG
-572 GVKRRTEVVLR
+572 GVKRRTEIVLR

-588 ATASVSPFQR
+588 AAASASPFQR
-598 RVRVATFMT
+598 RVQVATFMT
-607 RTAAA
+607 RTAAT
-612 GDLALR
+612 GDLVLR

-641 KPVDAAASRK
+641 QPVDEEASRK

>member
-6 DKKHAHAGEEAP
+6 DKKRAHAGGEAP
-18 ARMESDCG
+18 ARMESNCG
-26 AFPVE
+26 ALPVE

-63 ANPRNSLFEEAGA
+63 ANPRNSLFEEAGT

-89 ITGAVSGLGVAFGV
+89 IKGAVSGLGVAFGV

-153 IMLRSGLVTSKQ
+153 IMLRSGLVTSRQ

-170 EHIHTVNMSSSL
+170 EHIHTVNMSSNL

-211 QAGMAEALRE
+211 QAGIAEALRE

-231 ANQGLDARTADAD
+231 ADQGLDARTADAD

-288 AFLILIVQGINLLQ
+288 AFLILIVQGVNLLQ

-310 DVAGGIAVLPVA
+310 DVAGDIAVLPVA

-346 SLIGYAGYRAERAG
+346 SLIGYAGYRAERTA

-371 RTSHTVALERIQS
+371 RTSHMVALERIQS

-434 FLASIAPDFSAV
+434 FLASIAPDFSV
-446 ETVETGRVCFDPSS
+446 
-460 ETVKTRRV
+460 VKTGRV
-468 CFDSSSEELEEI
+468 CFDSSSEELKEI

-514 LARVLLAGESWSM
+514 LAHVLLAGESWSM
-527 VRLVIGAL
+527 VRLSIGAL

-542 VAARM
+542 VVARM

-560 GHDRTRFVMVLG
+560 GHDRARLVMVVG

-588 ATASVSPFQR
+588 ATASASPFQR
-598 RVRVATFMT
+598 RVQVATFMT
-607 RTAAA
+607 RTAAT
-612 GDLALR
+612 GDLVLR

-641 KPVDAAASRK
+641 QPVDEEASRK

>member
-1 MAGQD
+1 MAGQV
-6 DKKHAHAGEEAP
+6 DKKRAHAGEEAP
-18 ARMESDCG
+18 ARMESNCG
-26 AFPVE
+26 ALPVE

-63 ANPRNSLFEEAGA
+63 ANPRNSLFEEAGT

-134 VVSSVITW
+134 VVSSVISW

-153 IMLRSGLVTSKQ
+153 IMLRSGLVTSRQ

-170 EHIHTVNMSSSL
+170 EHIHTVNMSSNL

-211 QAGMAEALRE
+211 QAGIAEALRE

-231 ANQGLDARTADAD
+231 ADQGLDARTADAD

-266 TLTTAQLVF
+266 TLTTVQLVF

-310 DVAGGIAVLPVA
+310 DVAGDIAVLPVA

-346 SLIGYAGYRAERAG
+346 SLIGYAGYRAERAA

-410 SSDETSTA
+410 CSDVPSTA

-424 PFIRVTEVDA
+424 PFIRVTEIDA

-446 ETVETGRVCFDPSS
+446 ETVETG
-460 ETVKTRRV
+460 RV

-509 GAGVF
+509 GMGVF

-527 VRLVIGAL
+527 VRLAVGAL

-542 VAARM
+542 VVARM

-560 GHDRTRFVMVLG
+560 GHDRTRLVMVVG
-572 GVKRRTEVVLR
+572 GVKRRTEVVPR

-588 ATASVSPFQR
+588 ATASASPFQR

-641 KPVDAAASRK
+641 KPVDASASRK

>member
-6 DKKHAHAGEEAP
+6 DKKRAHAGEEAP
-18 ARMESDCG
+18 ARMESNCG
-26 AFPVE
+26 ALPVE

-63 ANPRNSLFEEAGA
+63 ANPRNSLFEEAGT

-153 IMLRSGLVTSKQ
+153 IMLRSGLVTSRQ

-170 EHIHTVNMSSSL
+170 EHIHTVNMSSNL

-211 QAGMAEALRE
+211 QAGIAEALRE

-231 ANQGLDARTADAD
+231 ADQGLDARTADAD

-310 DVAGGIAVLPVA
+310 DVAGDIAVLPVA

-346 SLIGYAGYRAERAG
+346 SLIGYAGYRAERAA

-424 PFIRVTEVDA
+424 PFIRVTEIDA
-434 FLASIAPDFSAV
+434 FLASIAPDFSAA
-446 ETVETGRVCFDPSS
+446 ETVETG
-460 ETVKTRRV
+460 RV

-527 VRLVIGAL
+527 VRLAVGAL

-542 VAARM
+542 VVARM

-560 GHDRTRFVMVLG
+560 GHDRTRFVMVVG

-588 ATASVSPFQR
+588 ATASASPFQR
-598 RVRVATFMT
+598 RVQVATFMT
-607 RTAAA
+607 RTAAT

>member
-1 MAGQD
+1 MAGRD
-6 DKKHAHAGEEAP
+6 DKKRAHASEEAP
-18 ARMESDCG
+18 ARLESDCKTL
-26 AFPVE
+26 PVG

-63 ANPRNSLFEEAGA
+63 ANPRNSLFEEAGT

-153 IMLRSGLVTSKQ
+153 IMLRSGLVTSRQ

-170 EHIHTVNMSSSL
+170 EHIHTVNMSSNL

-211 QAGMAEALRE
+211 QAGIAEALRE
-221 ELFRRKAAVL
+221 ELFRRKAAML
-231 ANQGLDARTADAD
+231 ADQGLDARAAAD
-244 ASAEADDEASPTAPA
+244 ASAEADDGASPTAPA
-259 PSPDACY
+259 PLPDACY

-280 ARVVAQAV
+280 ARVVAQAA

-302 ESELVNLS
+302 ESALVNLS
-310 DVAGGIAVLPVA
+310 DVAGDIAVLPVA
-322 LLIGVAALLL
+322 LLVGAVALLL
-332 ALALIVGFAVSFVM
+332 ALALVVGFAVSFVM
-346 SLIGYAGYRAERAG
+346 SLIGFAGYRAERAG

-384 INIRQGLIRQL
+384 ISIRQGIIRQL

-424 PFIRVTEVDA
+424 PFIRLTEVDA

-446 ETVETGRVCFDPSS
+446 K
-460 ETVKTRRV
+460 TVKTGRV

-480 GLVRLPRAAARRLAF
+480 GLARLPRAAARRLAF

-527 VRLVIGAL
+527 VRLAIGVL

-542 VAARM
+542 VVARM

-560 GHDRTRFVMVLG
+560 GHDRTRFVMVVG

-588 ATASVSPFQR
+588 ATASASPFQR
-598 RVRVATFMT
+598 RVQVATFMT
-607 RTAAA
+607 RTAAT
-612 GDLALR
+612 GDLVLR

-641 KPVDAAASRK
+641 QPVDEEASRK

>member
-6 DKKHAHAGEEAP
+6 NKTRTHASEGAP
-18 ARMESDCG
+18 ARLESGCKTI
-26 AFPVE
+26 PE
-31 TPAAKT
+31 EEPAAK
-37 DHAAEEARSAGSN
+37 AARAEEKAHPAGSS
-50 RTLEHLGREVERL
+50 RPLEHLGREVERL
-63 ANPRNSLFEEAGA
+63 ANPKNSLFEEAGA

-127 IAIVALS
+127 SAIVALS

-231 ANQGLDARTADAD
+231 ADQGLDARTAAET
-244 ASAEADDEASPTAPA
+244 SAEADDEAPMAAPA

-280 ARVVAQAV
+280 ARVVAQAA

-302 ESELVNLS
+302 ESALVNLS
-310 DVAGGIAVLPVA
+310 DVAGDIAVLPVA
-322 LLIGVAALLL
+322 LLVSAAVLLL
-332 ALALIVGFAVSFVM
+332 ALALVVGFAVSFVM

-360 GRISVERGLLS
+360 GLISVERGLLS

-384 INIRQGLIRQL
+384 ISIRQGLIRQL

-410 SSDETSTA
+410 SSDEMSTA

-424 PFIRVTEVDA
+424 PFIRLTEVDA
-434 FLASIAPDFSAV
+434 FLASIAPDFSV
-446 ETVETGRVCFDPSS
+446 
-460 ETVKTRRV
+460 VKTGRV

-514 LARVLLAGESWSM
+514 LAHVLLAGESWSM
-527 VRLVIGAL
+527 VRLTIGAL

-542 VAARM
+542 VVARM

-560 GHDRTRFVMVLG
+560 GHDRARLVMVVG

-588 ATASVSPFQR
+588 ATASASPFQR
-598 RVRVATFMT
+598 RVQVATFMT
-607 RTAAA
+607 RTAAT
-612 GDLALR
+612 GDLVLR

-641 KPVDAAASRK
+641 QPVDEEASRK

>member
-6 DKKHAHAGEEAP
+6 DKKRAHASEEAP
-18 ARMESDCG
+18 ARLESDCKTL
-26 AFPVE
+26 PVG
-31 TPAAKT
+31 TPAAKAA
-37 DHAAEEARSAGSN
+37 HAAEKARSAGSN

-63 ANPRNSLFEEAGA
+63 ANPRNSLFEEAGV

-127 IAIVALS
+127 SAIVALS

-170 EHIHTVNMSSSL
+170 EHIHTVNMSSNL

-221 ELFRRKAAVL
+221 ELFRRKAAML
-231 ANQGLDARTADAD
+231 ADQGLDARVAAAD
-244 ASAEADDEASPTAPA
+244 ASAEADDGASPTAPA

-280 ARVVAQAV
+280 ARVVAQAA

-302 ESELVNLS
+302 ESALVNLS
-310 DVAGGIAVLPVA
+310 DVAGDIAVLPVA
-322 LLIGVAALLL
+322 LLVGAVALLL
-332 ALALIVGFAVSFVM
+332 ALALVVGFAVSFVM
-346 SLIGYAGYRAERAG
+346 SLIGFAGYRAERAG

-384 INIRQGLIRQL
+384 ISIRQGIIRQL

-424 PFIRVTEVDA
+424 PFIRLTEVDA
-434 FLASIAPDFSAV
+434 FLASIAPDFSV
-446 ETVETGRVCFDPSS
+446 
-460 ETVKTRRV
+460 VKTGRV

-514 LARVLLAGESWSM
+514 LVHVLLAGESWSM
-527 VRLVIGAL
+527 VRLAIGAL

-542 VAARM
+542 VVARM
-547 ILSAVLRYRDSRI
+547 ILSSVLRYRDSRI
-560 GHDRTRFVMVLG
+560 GHDRTRLVMVVG

-588 ATASVSPFQR
+588 ATASASPFQR
-598 RVRVATFMT
+598 RVQVATFMT
-607 RTAAA
+607 RTAAT

-626 ALLAWIRPR
+626 ALLVWIRPR
-635 RGAGAA
+635 RGVGAA
-641 KPVDAAASRK
+641 QPVDAVASRK
-651 DSQEG
+651 DSQEE

>member
-6 DKKHAHAGEEAP
+6 DKKRAHAGGEAP
-18 ARMESDCG
+18 ARMESNCG
-26 AFPVE
+26 ALPVE

-63 ANPRNSLFEEAGA
+63 ANPRNSLFEEAGT

-153 IMLRSGLVTSKQ
+153 IMLRSGLVTSRQ

-170 EHIHTVNMSSSL
+170 EHIHTVNMSSNL

-211 QAGMAEALRE
+211 QAGIAEALRE

-231 ANQGLDARTADAD
+231 ADQGLDARTADAD

-310 DVAGGIAVLPVA
+310 DVAGDIAVLPVA

-332 ALALIVGFAVSFVM
+332 ALALIAGFAISFVM
-346 SLIGYAGYRAERAG
+346 SLIGYAGYRAERAAG
-360 GRISVERGLLS
+360 CISVERGLLS

-424 PFIRVTEVDA
+424 PFIRVTEVEA
-434 FLASIAPDFSAV
+434 FLASIAPDFSAA
-446 ETVETGRVCFDPSS
+446 ETVETG
-460 ETVKTRRV
+460 RV

-509 GAGVF
+509 GVGVF

-527 VRLVIGAL
+527 VRLAVGAL

-560 GHDRTRFVMVLG
+560 GHDRTRLVMVVG

-588 ATASVSPFQR
+588 ATASASPFQR
-598 RVRVATFMT
+598 RVQVATFMT
-607 RTAAA
+607 RTAAT

-641 KPVDAAASRK
+641 KPVAAAASRK

>member
-6 DKKHAHAGEEAP
+6 DKKRAHASEEAP
-18 ARMESDCG
+18 ARLEPDCKTL
-26 AFPVE
+26 PVG
-31 TPAAKT
+31 TPAAKAA
-37 DHAAEEARSAGSN
+37 HAAEKARSAGSN

-63 ANPRNSLFEEAGA
+63 ANPRNSLFEEAGT

-89 ITGAVSGLGVAFGV
+89 ITGAVSGLRVAFGV

-127 IAIVALS
+127 SAIVALS

-170 EHIHTVNMSSSL
+170 EHIHTVNMSSNL

-221 ELFRRKAAVL
+221 ELFRRKAAML
-231 ANQGLDARTADAD
+231 ADQGLDARVAAAD
-244 ASAEADDEASPTAPA
+244 ASAEADDGASPTAPA

-280 ARVVAQAV
+280 ARVVAQAA

-302 ESELVNLS
+302 ESALVNLS
-310 DVAGGIAVLPVA
+310 DVAGDIAVLPVA
-322 LLIGVAALLL
+322 LLVGAVALLL
-332 ALALIVGFAVSFVM
+332 ALALVVGFAVSFVM
-346 SLIGYAGYRAERAG
+346 SLIGFAGYRAERAG

-384 INIRQGLIRQL
+384 ISIRQGIIRQL

-424 PFIRVTEVDA
+424 PFIRLTEVDA
-434 FLASIAPDFSAV
+434 FLASIAPDFSV
-446 ETVETGRVCFDPSS
+446 
-460 ETVKTRRV
+460 VKTGRV

-514 LARVLLAGESWSM
+514 LAHVLLAGESWSM
-527 VRLVIGAL
+527 VRLTIGAL

-542 VAARM
+542 VVARM

-560 GHDRTRFVMVLG
+560 GHDRARLVMVVG

-588 ATASVSPFQR
+588 ATASASPFQR
-598 RVRVATFMT
+598 RVQVATFMT
-607 RTAAA
+607 RTAAT
-612 GDLALR
+612 GDLVLR

-641 KPVDAAASRK
+641 QPVDEEASRK

>member
-6 DKKHAHAGEEAP
+6 DKKRAHASEEAP
-18 ARMESDCG
+18 ARLESDCKTL
-26 AFPVE
+26 PVG
-31 TPAAKT
+31 TPAAKAA
-37 DHAAEEARSAGSN
+37 HAAEKARSAGSN

-63 ANPRNSLFEEAGA
+63 ANPRNSLFEEAGV

-127 IAIVALS
+127 SAIVALS

-170 EHIHTVNMSSSL
+170 EHIHTVNMSSNL

-221 ELFRRKAAVL
+221 ELFRRKAAML
-231 ANQGLDARTADAD
+231 ADQGLDARAAAD
-244 ASAEADDEASPTAPA
+244 ASAEADDGASPTAPA

-280 ARVVAQAV
+280 ARVVAQAA

-302 ESELVNLS
+302 ESALVNLS
-310 DVAGGIAVLPVA
+310 DVAGDIAVLPVA
-322 LLIGVAALLL
+322 LLVGAVALLL
-332 ALALIVGFAVSFVM
+332 ALALVVGFAISFVM
-346 SLIGYAGYRAERAG
+346 SLIGFAGYRAERAG

-384 INIRQGLIRQL
+384 ISIRQGIIRQL

-424 PFIRVTEVDA
+424 PFIRLTEVDA
-434 FLASIAPDFSAV
+434 FLASIAPDFSV
-446 ETVETGRVCFDPSS
+446 
-460 ETVKTRRV
+460 VKTGRV

-514 LARVLLAGESWSM
+514 LAHVLLAGESWSM
-527 VRLVIGAL
+527 VRLTIGAL

-542 VAARM
+542 VVARM

-560 GHDRTRFVMVLG
+560 GHDRARLVMVVG

-588 ATASVSPFQR
+588 ATASASPFQR
-598 RVRVATFMT
+598 MVQVATFMT
-607 RTAAA
+607 RTAAT
-612 GDLALR
+612 GDLVLR

-641 KPVDAAASRK
+641 QPVDEEASRK

>member
-6 DKKHAHAGEEAP
+6 DKKRADAGEEAP
-18 ARMESDCG
+18 ARMESNCG
-26 AFPVE
+26 ALPVE

-63 ANPRNSLFEEAGA
+63 ANPRNSLFEEAGT

-153 IMLRSGLVTSKQ
+153 IMLRSGLVTSRQ

-170 EHIHTVNMSSSL
+170 EHIHTVNMSSNL

-211 QAGMAEALRE
+211 QAGIAEALRE

-231 ANQGLDARTADAD
+231 ADQGLDARTADAD

-310 DVAGGIAVLPVA
+310 DVAGDIAVLPVA

-332 ALALIVGFAVSFVM
+332 ALALIAGFAISFVM
-346 SLIGYAGYRAERAG
+346 SLIGYAGYRAERAAG
-360 GRISVERGLLS
+360 CISVERGLLS

-424 PFIRVTEVDA
+424 PFIRVTEVEA
-434 FLASIAPDFSAV
+434 FLASIAPDFSAA
-446 ETVETGRVCFDPSS
+446 ETVETG
-460 ETVKTRRV
+460 RV

-527 VRLVIGAL
+527 VRLAIGAL

-560 GHDRTRFVMVLG
+560 GHDRTRFVMVVG

-588 ATASVSPFQR
+588 ATASASPFQR
-598 RVRVATFMT
+598 RVQVATFMT
-607 RTAAA
+607 RTAAT

>member
-6 DKKHAHAGEEAP
+6 DKKRAHASEEAP
-18 ARMESDCG
+18 VRLESDCKTL
-26 AFPVE
+26 PVG
-31 TPAAKT
+31 TPAAKAA
-37 DHAAEEARSAGSN
+37 HAAEKARSAGSN

-63 ANPRNSLFEEAGA
+63 ANPRNSLFEEAGV

-127 IAIVALS
+127 SAIVALS

-170 EHIHTVNMSSSL
+170 EHIHTVNMSSNL

-211 QAGMAEALRE
+211 QAGMAGALRE
-221 ELFRRKAAVL
+221 ELFRRKAAML
-231 ANQGLDARTADAD
+231 ADQGLDARAAAAD
-244 ASAEADDEASPTAPA
+244 ASAEADDGASPTAPA

-280 ARVVAQAV
+280 ARVVAQAA

-302 ESELVNLS
+302 ESALVNLS
-310 DVAGGIAVLPVA
+310 DVAGDIAVLPVA
-322 LLIGVAALLL
+322 LLVGAVALLL
-332 ALALIVGFAVSFVM
+332 ALALVVGFAVSFVI

-371 RTSHTVALERIQS
+371 RTSHAVALERIQS
-384 INIRQGLIRQL
+384 ISIRQGLIRQL

-424 PFIRVTEVDA
+424 PFIRLTEVDA
-434 FLASIAPDFSAV
+434 FLASIAPDFSV
-446 ETVETGRVCFDPSS
+446 
-460 ETVKTRRV
+460 VKTGRV

-514 LARVLLAGESWSM
+514 LAHVLLAGESWSM
-527 VRLVIGAL
+527 VRLAIGAL

-542 VAARM
+542 VVARM

-560 GHDRTRFVMVLG
+560 GHDRTRLVMVVG
-572 GVKRRTEVVLR
+572 GVKRRTEIVLR

-588 ATASVSPFQR
+588 AAASASPFQR
-598 RVRVATFMT
+598 RVQVATFMT
-607 RTAAA
+607 RTAAT
-612 GDLALR
+612 GDLVLR

-641 KPVDAAASRK
+641 QPVDEEASRK

>member
-6 DKKHAHAGEEAP
+6 NKTRTHASEGAP
-18 ARMESDCG
+18 ARLESDCKTI
-26 AFPVE
+26 PE
-31 TPAAKT
+31 EEPAAK
-37 DHAAEEARSAGSN
+37 AARAEEKARPAGSS
-50 RTLEHLGREVERL
+50 RPLEHLGREVERL
-63 ANPRNSLFEEAGA
+63 ANPKNSLFEEAGA

-127 IAIVALS
+127 SAIVALS

-231 ANQGLDARTADAD
+231 ADQGLDARTAAET
-244 ASAEADDEASPTAPA
+244 STEADDEAPMAAPA

-280 ARVVAQAV
+280 ARVVAQAA

-302 ESELVNLS
+302 ESALVNLS
-310 DVAGGIAVLPVA
+310 DVAGDIAVLPVS
-322 LLIGVAALLL
+322 LLVGVAALLL
-332 ALALIVGFAVSFVM
+332 ALALAVGFAVSFAM

-384 INIRQGLIRQL
+384 ISIRQGLIRQL
-395 IGYAEVRASVVGAIG
+395 IGYAEVRASVVGVIG

-424 PFIRVTEVDA
+424 PFVRLTEVDA
-434 FLASIAPDFSAV
+434 FLASIAPDFSAA
-446 ETVETGRVCFDPSS
+446 ETVETG
-460 ETVKTRRV
+460 RV

-509 GAGVF
+509 GVGVF

-527 VRLVIGAL
+527 VRLAVGAL

-542 VAARM
+542 VVARM

-588 ATASVSPFQR
+588 ATASASPFQR
-598 RVRVATFMT
+598 RVQVATFMT
-607 RTAAA
+607 RTAAT

>member
-1 MAGQD
+1 MAGQV
-6 DKKHAHAGEEAP
+6 DKKRAHASEEAP

-26 AFPVE
+26 ALPVE

-89 ITGAVSGLGVAFGV
+89 IAGAVSGLGVAFGV

-153 IMLRSGLVTSKQ
+153 IMLRSGLVTSRQ

-170 EHIHTVNMSSSL
+170 EHIHTVNMSSNL

-211 QAGMAEALRE
+211 QAGIAEALRE

-231 ANQGLDARTADAD
+231 ADQGLDARTADAD

-302 ESELVNLS
+302 ESALVNLS
-310 DVAGGIAVLPVA
+310 DVAGDIAVLPVA
-322 LLIGVAALLL
+322 LLVGAVALLL
-332 ALALIVGFAVSFVM
+332 ALALVVGFAVSFVM
-346 SLIGYAGYRAERAG
+346 SLIGFAGYRAERAG

-371 RTSHTVALERIQS
+371 RTSHTVVLERIQS

-434 FLASIAPDFSAV
+434 FLASIAPDFSAA
-446 ETVETGRVCFDPSS
+446 ETVETG
-460 ETVKTRRV
+460 RV

-527 VRLVIGAL
+527 VRLAIGAL

-542 VAARM
+542 VVARM

-588 ATASVSPFQR
+588 ATASASPFQQ
-598 RVRVATFMT
+598 RVQVATFMT
-607 RTAAA
+607 RTAAT

>member
-1 MAGQD
+1 MAGQV
-6 DKKHAHAGEEAP
+6 DKKRAHASEEAP

-26 AFPVE
+26 ALPVE

-89 ITGAVSGLGVAFGV
+89 IAGAVSGLGVAFGV

-153 IMLRSGLVTSKQ
+153 IMLRSGLVTSRQ

-170 EHIHTVNMSSSL
+170 EHIHTVNMSSNL

-211 QAGMAEALRE
+211 QAGIAEALRE

-231 ANQGLDARTADAD
+231 ADQGLDARTADAD

-310 DVAGGIAVLPVA
+310 DVAGDIAVLPVA

-346 SLIGYAGYRAERAG
+346 SLIGYAGYRAERAA

-424 PFIRVTEVDA
+424 PFIRVTEIDA

-446 ETVETGRVCFDPSS
+446 ETVETG
-460 ETVKTRRV
+460 RV

-509 GAGVF
+509 GVGVF

-527 VRLVIGAL
+527 VRLAVGAL

-542 VAARM
+542 VVARM

-588 ATASVSPFQR
+588 ATASASPFQR
-598 RVRVATFMT
+598 RVQVATFMT

-618 DVSAADAD
+618 DVSATDAD

-641 KPVDAAASRK
+641 KPVDASASRK